1 MTGIFNPKFSNIPGP
16 IEFGSEK
23 IISFSL
29 MDNCLLAFTSI
40 KSKYP
45 FEDGEEDFSYSIESI
60 NEFAV
65 DGIKLK
71 IPVTALPAG
80 A

>member
-1 MTGIFNPKFSNIPGP
+1 
-16 IEFGSEK
+16 
-23 IISFSL
+23 

-60 NEFAV
+60 SEFEV